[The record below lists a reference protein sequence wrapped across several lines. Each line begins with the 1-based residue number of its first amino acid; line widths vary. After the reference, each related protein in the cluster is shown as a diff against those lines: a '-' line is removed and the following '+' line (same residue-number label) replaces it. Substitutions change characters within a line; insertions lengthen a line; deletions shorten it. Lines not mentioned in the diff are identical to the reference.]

1 MSLSTLLQ
9 RKPNAVDLSR
19 LISNE
24 NLDVCDNLDTY
35 MSVTSR
41 SRWGGGSLVVDAITT
56 GWILN
61 ESTGQPDS
69 TTIREIQN
77 R

>member
-1 MSLSTLLQ
+1 MSLSALLQ
-9 RKPNAVDLSR
+9 RKPNAVNLSH

-69 TTIREIQN
+69 TTIKEIQN